1 MKLSYGD
8 SVITMDIT
16 DDKVSTLVIEDKRQF
31 RHLLYDLVAQSNG
44 EAGLWVLGE
53 DGKCLNLEKQ
63 LYVIRDPLNTDIN
76 SREILTKLQNQLIK
90 TGNDFMQE
98 IFDINQKIQN
108 FYYSLENEYPYDI
121 IHKQEIS
128 VQELVKMGGFNFYI
142 ENTGELIDLV
152 SYIEVVQEFIN
163 PNLFVLVNLHAVT
176 NVDERGILF
185 KTLIEKK
192 FSVLCLESS
201 LDSIE
206 FDKNVEV
213 RYILDKDFCLI

>member
-8 SVITMDIT
+8 SVISLEIT
-16 DDKVSTLVIEDKRQF
+16 DNMISTLVIEDKRQF

-121 IHKQEIS
+121 IHKQELS

-185 KTLIEKK
+185 KTLVEKK
-192 FSVLCLESS
+192 FPVLCLESS

>member
-121 IHKQEIS
+121 IHKQELS

-163 PNLFVLVNLHAVT
+163 PAMFVLVNLHAVT
-176 NVDERGILF
+176 NLDERNVLF
-185 KTLIEKK
+185 KTLVEKK
-192 FSVLCLESS
+192 FPVLCLESS

-206 FDKNVEV
+206 VDKNVEV

>member
-121 IHKQEIS
+121 IHKQELS

-185 KTLIEKK
+185 KTLVEKK
-192 FSVLCLESS
+192 FPVLCLESS

-206 FDKNVEV
+206 VDKNVEV

>member
-121 IHKQEIS
+121 IHKQELS

-163 PNLFVLVNLHAVT
+163 PAMFVLVNLHAVT
-176 NVDERGILF
+176 NLDERNVLF
-185 KTLIEKK
+185 KTLVEKK
-192 FSVLCLESS
+192 FPVLCLESS

>member
-44 EAGLWVLGE
+44 GAGLWVLGE

-121 IHKQEIS
+121 IHKQELS

-185 KTLIEKK
+185 KTLVEKK
-192 FSVLCLESS
+192 FPVLCLESS

>member
-121 IHKQEIS
+121 IHKQELS

-176 NVDERGILF
+176 NLDERGILF
-185 KTLIEKK
+185 KTLVEKK
-192 FSVLCLESS
+192 FPVLCLESS

>member
-1 MKLSYGD
+1 MKLSYCD
-8 SVITMDIT
+8 SVISLEIT
-16 DDKVSTLVIEDKRQF
+16 DNMISTLVIEDKRQF

-121 IHKQEIS
+121 IHKQELS

-201 LDSIE
+201 VDRIE
-206 FDKNVEV
+206 FDKNLEV

>member
-201 LDSIE
+201 VDRIE
-206 FDKNVEV
+206 FDKNLEV

>member
-8 SVITMDIT
+8 SVISLEIT
-16 DDKVSTLVIEDKRQF
+16 DNMISTLVIEDKRQF

-121 IHKQEIS
+121 IHKQELS

-163 PNLFVLVNLHAVT
+163 PAMFVLVNLHAVT
-176 NVDERGILF
+176 NLDERNVLF
-185 KTLIEKK
+185 KTLVEKK
-192 FSVLCLESS
+192 FPVLCLESS

>member
-44 EAGLWVLGE
+44 EVGLWVLGE
-53 DGKCLNLEKQ
+53 DGKCLNLQKQ
-63 LYVIRDPLNTDIN
+63 LYIIRDPLNTDIN
-76 SREILTKLQNQLIK
+76 SKDILTKLQNQLIK
-90 TGNDFMQE
+90 TGYDFMQDV
-98 IFDINQKIQN
+98 FDINQKIQN
-108 FYYSLENEYPYDI
+108 FYYSVENEYPYDI
-121 IHKQEIS
+121 IHKQELS
-128 VQELVKMGGFNFYI
+128 VQELVKMGGFNFYT

-163 PNLFVLVNLHAVT
+163 PAMFVLVNLHAVT
-176 NVDERGILF
+176 NLDERNVLF
-185 KTLIEKK
+185 KTLVEKK
-192 FSVLCLESS
+192 FPVLCLESS

>member
-8 SVITMDIT
+8 SVISLEIT
-16 DDKVSTLVIEDKRQF
+16 DNMISTLVIEDKRQF

-121 IHKQEIS
+121 IHKQELS

-201 LDSIE
+201 VDRIE
-206 FDKNVEV
+206 FDKNLEV

>member
-8 SVITMDIT
+8 SVISLEIT
-16 DDKVSTLVIEDKRQF
+16 DNMISTLVIEDKRQF

-121 IHKQEIS
+121 IHKQELS
-128 VQELVKMGGFNFYI
+128 VQELVKIGGFNFYI

-201 LDSIE
+201 VDRIE
-206 FDKNVEV
+206 FDKNLEV

>member
-31 RHLLYDLVAQSNG
+31 RHLLYDLLAQSNG

-121 IHKQEIS
+121 IHKQELS

-201 LDSIE
+201 VDRIE
-206 FDKNVEV
+206 FDKNLEV

>member
-121 IHKQEIS
+121 IHKQELS
-128 VQELVKMGGFNFYI
+128 VQELVKMGGFNFRYRFFSWI
-142 ENTGELIDLV
+142 YRMSLNEAINFNRKPGEPV
-152 SYIEVVQEFIN
+152 SNQ
-163 PNLFVLVNLHAVT
+163 
-176 NVDERGILF
+176 
-185 KTLIEKK
+185 
-192 FSVLCLESS
+192 
-201 LDSIE
+201 
-206 FDKNVEV
+206 
-213 RYILDKDFCLI
+213 

>member
-44 EAGLWVLGE
+44 EVGLWVLGE
-53 DGKCLNLEKQ
+53 DGKCLNLQKQ
-63 LYVIRDPLNTDIN
+63 LYIIRDPLNTDIN
-76 SREILTKLQNQLIK
+76 SKDILTKLQNQLIK
-90 TGNDFMQE
+90 TGYDFMQDV
-98 IFDINQKIQN
+98 FDINQKIQN
-108 FYYSLENEYPYDI
+108 FYYSVENEYPYDI
-121 IHKQEIS
+121 IHKQELS
-128 VQELVKMGGFNFYI
+128 VQELVKMGGFNFYT

-163 PNLFVLVNLHAVT
+163 PAMFVLVNLHAVT
-176 NVDERGILF
+176 NLDERNVLF
-185 KTLIEKK
+185 KTLVEKK
-192 FSVLCLESS
+192 FPVLCLESS

-206 FDKNVEV
+206 VDKNVEV

>member
-121 IHKQEIS
+121 IHKQELS

-192 FSVLCLESS
+192 FPVLCLESS

>member
-121 IHKQEIS
+121 IHKQELS
-128 VQELVKMGGFNFYI
+128 VQELVKMGGFNFYT

-163 PNLFVLVNLHAVT
+163 PAMFVLVNLHAVT
-176 NVDERGILF
+176 NLDERNVLF
-185 KTLIEKK
+185 KTLVEKK
-192 FSVLCLESS
+192 FPVLCLESS

-206 FDKNVEV
+206 VDKNVEV

>member
-63 LYVIRDPLNTDIN
+63 IYIIRDPLNTDIN
-76 SREILTKLQNQLIK
+76 SKDILTKLQNQLIK

-121 IHKQEIS
+121 IHKQELS

-176 NVDERGILF
+176 NVDERGFLF

-201 LDSIE
+201 VDRIE
-206 FDKNVEV
+206 FDKNLEV

>member
-44 EAGLWVLGE
+44 EAGLWILGE

-121 IHKQEIS
+121 IHKQELS

-201 LDSIE
+201 VDRIE
-206 FDKNVEV
+206 FDKNLEV

>member
-44 EAGLWVLGE
+44 EAGLWILGE

-121 IHKQEIS
+121 IHKQELS

-163 PNLFVLVNLHAVT
+163 PAMFVLVNLHAVT
-176 NVDERGILF
+176 NLDERNVLF
-185 KTLIEKK
+185 KTLVEKK
-192 FSVLCLESS
+192 FPVLCLESS
-201 LDSIE
+201 LD
-206 FDKNVEV
+206 
-213 RYILDKDFCLI
+213 

>member
-44 EAGLWVLGE
+44 EAGLWILGE

-121 IHKQEIS
+121 IHKQELS

-185 KTLIEKK
+185 KTLVEKK
-192 FSVLCLESS
+192 FPVLCLESS

>member
-44 EAGLWVLGE
+44 EAGLWILGE

-121 IHKQEIS
+121 IHKQELS
-128 VQELVKMGGFNFYI
+128 VQELVKMGGFNFYT

-163 PNLFVLVNLHAVT
+163 PAMFVLVNLHAVT
-176 NVDERGILF
+176 NLDERNVLF
-185 KTLIEKK
+185 KTLVEKK
-192 FSVLCLESS
+192 FPVLCLESS

-206 FDKNVEV
+206 VDKNVEV

>member
-121 IHKQEIS
+121 IHKQELS
-128 VQELVKMGGFNFYI
+128 VQELVKMGGFNFYS

-163 PNLFVLVNLHAVT
+163 PAMFVLVNLHAVT
-176 NVDERGILF
+176 NLDERNVLF
-185 KTLIEKK
+185 KTLVEKK
-192 FSVLCLESS
+192 FPVLCLESS

-206 FDKNVEV
+206 VDKNVEV

>member
-8 SVITMDIT
+8 SVISLEIT
-16 DDKVSTLVIEDKRQF
+16 DNMISTLVIEDKRQF

-108 FYYSLENEYPYDI
+108 FYYSVENEYPYDI
-121 IHKQEIS
+121 IHKQELS
-128 VQELVKMGGFNFYI
+128 VQELVKMGGFNFYT

-185 KTLIEKK
+185 KTLVEKK
-192 FSVLCLESS
+192 FPVLCLESS

>member
-121 IHKQEIS
+121 IHKQELS

-201 LDSIE
+201 VDRIE
-206 FDKNVEV
+206 LDKNLEV

>member
-16 DDKVSTLVIEDKRQF
+16 DDKVSTLEIEDKRQF

-121 IHKQEIS
+121 IHKQELS

-185 KTLIEKK
+185 KTLVEKK
-192 FSVLCLESS
+192 FPVLCLESS

>member
-53 DGKCLNLEKQ
+53 DGKCLNLENQ
-63 LYVIRDPLNTDIN
+63 LYLIRDPLNTDIN

-121 IHKQEIS
+121 IHKQELS

-201 LDSIE
+201 VDRIE
-206 FDKNVEV
+206 FDKNLEV

>member
-121 IHKQEIS
+121 IHKQELS

-163 PNLFVLVNLHAVT
+163 PAMFVLVNLHAVT

-185 KTLIEKK
+185 KTLVEKK
-192 FSVLCLESS
+192 FPVLCLESS

>member
-16 DDKVSTLVIEDKRQF
+16 GDKVSTLVIEDKRQF

-121 IHKQEIS
+121 IHKQELS

-201 LDSIE
+201 VDRIE
-206 FDKNVEV
+206 FDKNLEV

>member
-121 IHKQEIS
+121 IHKQELS

-192 FSVLCLESS
+192 FS
-201 LDSIE
+201 
-206 FDKNVEV
+206 
-213 RYILDKDFCLI
+213 

>member
-53 DGKCLNLEKQ
+53 DGKCLNLENQ
-63 LYVIRDPLNTDIN
+63 LYVIRDPLNTNIN

-121 IHKQEIS
+121 IHKQELS

-185 KTLIEKK
+185 KTLVEKK
-192 FSVLCLESS
+192 FPVLCLESS

>member
-1 MKLSYGD
+1 
-8 SVITMDIT
+8 MDIT

-121 IHKQEIS
+121 IHKQELS

-201 LDSIE
+201 VDRIE
-206 FDKNVEV
+206 FDKNLEV

>member
-121 IHKQEIS
+121 IHKQELS

-185 KTLIEKK
+185 NTLIEKK

-201 LDSIE
+201 VDRIE
-206 FDKNVEV
+206 FDKNLEV

>member
-121 IHKQEIS
+121 IHKQELS

-201 LDSIE
+201 VDRIE
-206 FDKNVEV
+206 FDKNLEV

>member
-1 MKLSYGD
+1 MKISYGD

-121 IHKQEIS
+121 IHKQELS

-185 KTLIEKK
+185 KTLVEKK
-192 FSVLCLESS
+192 FPVLCLESS

>member
-63 LYVIRDPLNTDIN
+63 LYVIRDPLNTNIN

-121 IHKQEIS
+121 IHKQELS

-201 LDSIE
+201 VDRIE
-206 FDKNVEV
+206 FDKNLEV

>member
-8 SVITMDIT
+8 SVISLEIT
-16 DDKVSTLVIEDKRQF
+16 DNMISTLVIEDKRQF

-121 IHKQEIS
+121 IHKQELS

-185 KTLIEKK
+185 KTLVEKK
-192 FSVLCLESS
+192 FPVLCLESS

-206 FDKNVEV
+206 VDKNVEV

>member
-8 SVITMDIT
+8 SVISLEIT
-16 DDKVSTLVIEDKRQF
+16 DNMISTLVIEDKRQF

-121 IHKQEIS
+121 IHKQELS

-176 NVDERGILF
+176 NVDERGSLF

-201 LDSIE
+201 VDRIE
-206 FDKNVEV
+206 FDKNLEV